1 MIERRGIVIHLH
13 ELDEVWLNRCQELN
27 LNVLG
32 LHPTG
37 GVTADESLQRL
48 LDQLP
53 RLQPLLNRA
62 REMGIRIEYEL
73 HALSYLM
80 PRTLFDAH
88 PEWFCENAQGERSRE
103 GFNICASNAE
113 GLAMLMQRAEGLARL
128 LPSENH
134 LYYFWLDDVT
144 SCSCHCAR
152 CRRLTPSDQQMLL
165 VNAMLRGIRRADQ
178 EGCLAYLAYMDTLN
192 APRQVAP
199 EEGVF
204 LEYAPIRRSVKHPI
218 DDPDCPENVAERAPL
233 ERLLEVFGRKNAKV
247 LDYWTD
253 NSLFSKWKYPPKPF
267 ALDAEVMQKDVA
279 FYRSLGFS
287 SITAFGCFLGKDYT
301 DLYGAADLSA
311 YGKILTGA

>member
-1 MIERRGIVIHLH
+1 MRIVARDSI
-13 ELDEVWLNRCQELN
+13 

-128 LPSENH
+128 LPSEKPSRT
-134 LYYFWLDDVT
+134 YFWLDDVT
-144 SCSCHCAR
+144 SCSCSTAPAAGGSRPRINR
-152 CRRLTPSDQQMLL
+152 C
-165 VNAMLRGIRRADQ
+165 
-178 EGCLAYLAYMDTLN
+178 
-192 APRQVAP
+192 
-199 EEGVF
+199 F
-204 LEYAPIRRSVKHPI
+204 
-218 DDPDCPENVAERAPL
+218 
-233 ERLLEVFGRKNAKV
+233 
-247 LDYWTD
+247 W
-253 NSLFSKWKYPPKPF
+253 
-267 ALDAEVMQKDVA
+267 
-279 FYRSLGFS
+279 
-287 SITAFGCFLGKDYT
+287 
-301 DLYGAADLSA
+301 
-311 YGKILTGA
+311 